1 LPCLSN
7 PKHERFA
14 QGLAKG
20 LTQVEAYEEAG
31 YKPDTGA
38 AARLSVNVS
47 LKARVAELQ
56 ERGAIR
62 AEITVA
68 DLILELEEARKA
80 AVSADNPQSSAMV
93 AATMG
98 KAKLLGFIT
107 DKVKADVN
115 VSHEDALDA
124 LR

>member
-20 LTQVEAYEEAG
+20 KTADEAYQEAG
-31 YKPDTGA
+31 YKPNRHNA
-38 AARLSVNVS
+38 ATLARQQHISTRLT
-47 LKARVAELQ
+47 ELQ